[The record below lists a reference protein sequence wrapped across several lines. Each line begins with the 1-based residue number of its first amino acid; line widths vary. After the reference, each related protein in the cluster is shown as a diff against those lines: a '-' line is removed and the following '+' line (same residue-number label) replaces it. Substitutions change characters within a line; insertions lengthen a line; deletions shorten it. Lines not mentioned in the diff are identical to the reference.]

1 MWAGSLVWGAFGKPK
16 CAEIVCFWLFG
27 FRFVALSLCFVALTL
42 TVPCPSSAPACTLCC
57 HDFFLNES
65 VKQSVT
71 FRYDILCPVC
81 LVIYVMLPLPLP
93 NVRSI
98 YHVLA
103 LAFVCYLLTFRIYSA
118 WSARR
123 LCVYI
128 KISKYN
134 SQCRLAL
141 QIVVLLM

>member
-1 MWAGSLVWGAFGKPK
+1 MGAFGKPK

-27 FRFVALSLCFVALTL
+27 FRFVALSLCVLS
-42 TVPCPSSAPACTLCC
+42 PSSPHSTSAPTACTLCC

-71 FRYDILCPVC
+71 FCYDILCPVG

-98 YHVLA
+98 YPALV
-103 LAFVCYLLTFRIYSA
+103 LAFVCYLLTFCIYSA
-118 WSARR
+118 VLRGN
-123 LCVYI
+123 CVYI

-134 SQCRLAL
+134 SRCRLAL